1 MKKLRIAQIG
11 YIAISFMFYVIA
23 ILYLFSR
30 HLPSSAVC
38 IFCGVTL
45 LAYGVVKIT
54 GYFSEDL
61 FCLAFRYDLAFGILT
76 LVLGVIVLL
85 KHTQLAVWIAPGI
98 GWFALL
104 DSVLKVQMSE
114 EAKKFGLKQWKIILI
129 IAAVTGILSVALIV
143 RGTMQTGSTYI
154 LTALVLL
161 AEGIMNDCVIKFA
174 TKGSNH
180 WYSQSKKEHRE
191 ENLQ

>member
-1 MKKLRIAQIG
+1 MKKLRIARIG
-11 YIAISFMFYVIA
+11 YIAISAAFYFTAV
-23 ILYLFSR
+23 LCLLSR
-30 HLPSSAVC
+30 RLPSSSIC

-45 LAYGVVKIT
+45 LAYGAVKII

-85 KHTQLAVWIAPGI
+85 RHARLAVWLAPGI

-114 EAKKFGLKQWKIILI
+114 EAKKFGLEQWKIILV
-129 IAAVTGILSVALIV
+129 IAAVTGILSVILIF

-154 LTALVLL
+154 LTALTLF
-161 AEGIMNDCVIKFA
+161 AMGILNDCIIKFA
-174 TKGSNH
+174 TMGPRGRPGGS
-180 WYSQSKKEHRE
+180 ETE
-191 ENLQ
+191 P

>member
-1 MKKLRIAQIG
+1 MKKLRIARMG
-11 YIAISFMFYVIA
+11 YIAISFVFYLAAV
-23 ILYLFSR
+23 LCLLSR
-30 HLPSSAVC
+30 RLPSSAIC

-45 LAYGVVKIT
+45 LAYGAVKII

-76 LVLGVIVLL
+76 LVLGVIILL
-85 KHTQLAVWIAPGI
+85 KYTQLAVWLAPGI

-114 EAKKFGLKQWKIILI
+114 EAKKFGLEQWKIILT
-129 IAAVTGILSVALIV
+129 IAAVTGILSVILIF

-154 LTALVLL
+154 LTALILL
-161 AEGIMNDCVIKFA
+161 AEGVMNDCVIKFA
-174 TKGSNH
+174 TMGPGG
-180 WYSQSKKEHRE
+180 QSG
-191 ENLQ
+191 